1 MLLAHTVATIEAVDH
16 EECALVLDSAN
27 AFQPEQSIEY
37 KGKPLPILH
46 NYTDK
51 LWLDHMPPVH
61 EGDTLTQTHPLTD
74 LDQIYEAFQTEWMAR
89 WDRHANAVDSR
100 WEPIIDFVRIAIP
113 NPPRTQYNSISYA
126 TWQNAVGRKTDGVSE
141 DDLLALPWNHVE
153 PVLRLLDD
161 IEQGRTLATTGC
173 HWTYPCPREAP
184 RSLEGQPAP
193 TVDGFLDCI
202 PNLVFNQG
210 P

>member
-46 NYTDK
+46 NDTDK
-51 LWLDHMPPVH
+51 LWLEHMPPVH

-100 WEPIIDFVRIAIP
+100 WEPIVDFVGIAIP
-113 NPPRTQYNSISYA
+113 TNAIQFDRVCHLA
-126 TWQNAVGRKTDGVSE
+126 TCCRQEKGQGRHPIKSDGVSK
-141 DDLLALPWNHVE
+141 
-153 PVLRLLDD
+153 DD
-161 IEQGRTLATTGC
+161 IFAL
-173 HWTYPCPREAP
+173 
-184 RSLEGQPAP
+184 S
-193 TVDGFLDCI
+193 
-202 PNLVFNQG
+202 
-210 P
+210 